1 MNTYDHFPV
10 IETDRLRLRPVIES
24 DVKEIYAAFS
34 DTDAL
39 RFYGMEPLKTEVEA
53 YELIQAFEKGFTT
66 GSSIRWGII
75 LKEQDKLIGTCG
87 FHNWS
92 KSDRRTELGYELI
105 RAYWHNGFMNE
116 ALRAILHYGFN
127 GMEFNRIAA
136 VIRPENNSSRTL
148 VTKLGFHEE
157 ALLREHQRVG
167 DDYYDMYIYSLLKK
181 NADLYGQEANSI

>member
-24 DVKEIYAAFS
+24 DIKEIYAVFS
-34 DTDAL
+34 DSDAL
-39 RFYGMEPLKTEVEA
+39 RYYGMAPLQTEEEA
-53 YELIQAFEKGFTT
+53 YELIQAFEKGFAT

-92 KSDRRTELGYELI
+92 KSDRRTELGYELN
-105 RAYWHNGFMNE
+105 RAYWNNGFMIE

-136 VIRPENNSSRTL
+136 VIRPENKVSRAL
-148 VTKLGFHEE
+148 VSKLGFHEE
-157 ALLREHQRVG
+157 ALLQEHQRVG
-167 DDYYDMYIYSLLKK
+167 DHYYDMYIYSLLKK
-181 NADLYGQEANSI
+181 NADLYEQEANSL